1 MKTDSIDSAEPTMAS
16 SDNIERWAKAGNQ
29 LFCFVVVVALACG
42 FGLYQSGHLE
52 LPTPSIS
59 QAEPP
64 PLDRGG
70 KIGPMDH
77 AIDGLR
83 KENWWWMQWF
93 D

>member
-1 MKTDSIDSAEPTMAS
+1 MKTDSIDSAELAMAS
-16 SDNIERWAKAGNQ
+16 SGSVERWVKAGNQ
-29 LFCFVVVVALACG
+29 LLGFVVVVALACG
-42 FGLYQSGHLE
+42 FGLYQTGHLE
-52 LPTPSIS
+52 LHTPSVS

-70 KIGPMDH
+70 KVGPMDD

-83 KENWWWMQWF
+83 KKNWWWMRWF